1 MPLSIDDLDL
11 RDDRDLFD
19 LDEDLE
25 IEDDTEL
32 ARRSFRIAGDETDE
46 EELAELDLL
55 GALEDDALDHFDHPD
70 A

>member
-1 MPLSIDDLDL
+1 MPRITDELDP

-25 IEDDTEL
+25 IEDDIEL

-46 EELAELDLL
+46 EELAERDLL
-55 GALEDDALDHFDHPD
+55 VALDDDDLEHMEGPD
-70 A
+70 S